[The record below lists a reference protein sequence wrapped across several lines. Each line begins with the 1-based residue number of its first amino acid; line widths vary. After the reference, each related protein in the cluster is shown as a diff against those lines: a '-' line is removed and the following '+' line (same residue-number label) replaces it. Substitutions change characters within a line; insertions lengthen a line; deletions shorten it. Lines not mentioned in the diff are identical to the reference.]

1 MMEIFLFLSMMSA
14 GIFLF
19 VLAENLFAILEKI
32 DFVMA
37 SGRLLKRILPQKVM
51 SFISSL
57 IRDELR
63 GSHHEKWSEE
73 GIFGLSSFIFL
84 SSLFVTSLLFP
95 VFISLP
101 FSIFLFFSPIIY
113 LRRLKN
119 EYIEEVK
126 REFPL
131 ILETVAVCMQA
142 GSDFLTAIKGAS
154 SAVKG
159 RWKKDLEEFI
169 KESIWEGKRESALRS
184 FAERVGV
191 EEVKDFAERVIFS
204 MKTGA
209 GISSAIQDIAQ
220 EMRRRYFEGIEE
232 RAMKLPQKMIFPLL
246 LIFISVFI
254 YILGPVLV
262 GIKMEVIR

>member
-1 MMEIFLFLSMMSA
+1 MEIFLFLSMISA
-14 GIFLF
+14 GTFFFFLTGS
-19 VLAENLFAILEKI
+19 LFEILGRVNPVKI
-32 DFVMA
+32 
-37 SGRLLKRILPQKVM
+37 SGSFLKRVLPQKIMV
-51 SFISSL
+51 FLSSL
-57 IRDELR
+57 IRKELK
-63 GSHHEKWSEE
+63 GAHYDNQDEE
-73 GIFGLSSFIFL
+73 GFFGLSSFIFL
-84 SSLFVTSLLFP
+84 SSFLITSLLFP

-101 FSIFLFFSPIIY
+101 LSLLLFFSPVIY
-113 LRRLKN
+113 LRKMKR

-142 GSDFLTAIKGAS
+142 GSDFLTSIKGAS

-159 RWKKDLEEFI
+159 RWKKELEDFI
-169 KESIWEGKRESALRS
+169 RESIWEGKRESALRS

-191 EEVKDFAERVIFS
+191 EDVKDFAERVIFS

-209 GISSAIQDIAQ
+209 GISSAIQEIAR

-254 YILGPVLV
+254 YILGPVMV
-262 GIKMEVIR
+262 GVKMGVIK

>member
-1 MMEIFLFLSMMSA
+1 MEMFPLLSMLSV

-19 VLAENLFAILEKI
+19 TVVPSIFDSVRKI
-32 DFVMA
+32 DFVNL
-37 SGRLLKRILPQKVM
+37 SGKVIKRVLPKRL
-51 SFISSL
+51 
-57 IRDELR
+57 
-63 GSHHEKWSEE
+63 SHL
-73 GIFGLSSFIFL
+73 LSSFINKELKDSHEDRWNEEKVFGLCAFVFFL
-84 SSLFVTSLLFP
+84 SFLLMSFLFP
-95 VFISLP
+95 IFISLP
-101 FSIFLFFSPIIY
+101 FSILLFFSPLIH
-113 LRRLKN
+113 LRRLKR

-131 ILETVAVCMQA
+131 ILETVALCMQA
-142 GSDFLTAIKGAS
+142 GADFFTSLKGAS
-154 SAVKG
+154 SAVRG
-159 RWKKDLEEFI
+159 RWKRELEDFI
-169 KESIWEGKRESALRS
+169 KESFWEGNRESALRS

-191 EEVKDFAERVIFS
+191 EEVRDFADRVIFS
-204 MKTGA
+204 MRTGA
-209 GISSAIQDIAQ
+209 GISSVMQELAH